1 MTLNMRKFLTLG
13 FLKSVSAV
21 LSLTAAAYGQD
32 VSQIEKYCYP
42 QITES
47 AAASFASLEQA
58 GVVYAK
64 SDISVKRG
72 GETSEI
78 RLQVWPRQKVVL
90 LNSKLNGPK
99 QFESVVLYHGKGCF
113 VDRSDLPGFGSGSLS
128 RLRGVELSYPNEL
141 AYLACAAILSPMY
154 LVDPRLQIDKKHNA
168 IDRFLIDDKAER
180 FMAFLADQSAASRET
195 FDFSGIKM
203 TLTKTGFLVDEID
216 VESQDVKMSV
226 KNRFVY
232 SPDDEDYR
240 EFVQSDY
247 YFMPDFGDM
256 KSFGFKFADK
266 SGKVRIDF
274 NENWSRFL
282 YGAAKIS
289 ALVSGNVVA
298 VDGKEI
304 DTGGIERLNA
314 LLGGAVDRV
323 MVEFEGGKRFVFRKF
338 PFETYESIEILSKQL
353 KNDIFWDAVN

>member
-1 MTLNMRKFLTLG
+1 
-13 FLKSVSAV
+13 
-21 LSLTAAAYGQD
+21 
-32 VSQIEKYCYP
+32 
-42 QITES
+42 
-47 AAASFASLEQA
+47 
-58 GVVYAK
+58 
-64 SDISVKRG
+64 
-72 GETSEI
+72 
-78 RLQVWPRQKVVL
+78 
-90 LNSKLNGPK
+90 
-99 QFESVVLYHGKGCF
+99 
-113 VDRSDLPGFGSGSLS
+113 
-128 RLRGVELSYPNEL
+128 
-141 AYLACAAILSPMY
+141 
-154 LVDPRLQIDKKHNA
+154 
-168 IDRFLIDDKAER
+168 
-180 FMAFLADQSAASRET
+180 
-195 FDFSGIKM
+195 M